1 MRSFASFAALAAVT
15 ALASSARAQEPAIAY
30 SAPPTPHRV
39 EARIGM
45 LVGGGDVGDVTGPS
59 SGLQLA
65 IGARYGD
72 VTALAEYDY
81 LTENDADDAMT
92 SRHGDMSRA
101 GLVARWS
108 LLRNG
113 GDGPVA
119 ADYWVEA
126 GAGYERIAWAPGG
139 VLDRPD
145 LVLGF
150 GAELDGQIHR
160 ETGTRHIGSWV
171 GLRAI
176 VARAPDPGLP
186 PVCGG
191 PCSMATP
198 PSRNDVAFYFS
209 WGMQWGR

>member
-1 MRSFASFAALAAVT
+1 MRHFAYAALSLAALSSP
-15 ALASSARAQEPAIAY
+15 ALAQEPAIAY
-30 SAPPTPHRV
+30 TAPPTPHRV

-45 LVGGGDVGDVTGPS
+45 LIGGGDVGDVTGPS
-59 SGLQLA
+59 NGVQLA
-65 IGARYGD
+65 IGARYGE
-72 VTALAEYDY
+72 VTGLAEYDY

-101 GLVARWS
+101 GLVARMS
-108 LLRNG
+108 LFRTGN
-113 GDGPVA
+113 DDSPVA
-119 ADYWVEA
+119 ADYFVEA
-126 GAGYERIAWAPGG
+126 GAGYERISWAPGG

-150 GAELDGQIHR
+150 GAELDGQVHR
-160 ETGTRHIGSWV
+160 DSGATRHIGSWV

-198 PSRNDVAFYFS
+198 PSRTDVGFYFS